1 MEFQRTII
9 WVVFGMS
16 LILLWDR
23 WQVSQGHNA
32 MFFPAAV
39 PESSKPQGVTAAP
52 VAAPAAGGATAGAV
66 HVPAAGPT
74 TGPGAA
80 AGAVGAIDGTPA
92 VAAAAAPVEV
102 VHVETDLLKVD
113 FDAQGAVMVR
123 AELLHQNLTS
133 QWTAHG
139 LAGFVTRN
147 VLLPEEHVV
156 LFDRSATRE
165 YLAQSGLFVPAGA
178 AGKLPNHVSTHFSVL
193 PGARVLADGQQELAV
208 RFEAESGG
216 VVLRKTF
223 VLRRGRYDIDV
234 QHEAH
239 NVGSEELAPSLYLQL
254 TRDNGKTEDE
264 SSFYKTY
271 TGPAVYTDAEHF
283 RKISFEDIA
292 KKEAKDPKAADNGWA
307 GIIQHYFLGAWIPAA
322 GVQRDFYTRAI
333 SDRLF
338 AVGLIVPMG
347 PLAPGASAV
356 QQAVL
361 YVGPQDQ
368 KVLDALAPG
377 LDRVADYGWLDP
389 IAKPLFWLLGFF
401 YRIVGNWGWAIVL
414 LTISVKIAFYPLA
427 AAGFKS
433 MARMKEVAPRLAKL
447 KEQYG
452 DDKAGLQK
460 AMMELYSKEK
470 INPLGGC
477 LPILV
482 QIPVFI
488 ALYWVLLGSVEMRN
502 APWVLW
508 IHDLAT
514 PDPWFVLP
522 ALMMLTSWIQYTL
535 QPTPPDPVQA
545 KMMMIMPFVFGV
557 MFFFFP
563 SGLVLYYVLNN
574 GLSILQQWRIN
585 KVIAKK

>member
-1 MEFQRTII
+1 MEFQRTIL

-32 MFFPAAV
+32 YFFPAIS
-39 PESSKPQGVTAAP
+39 PSVTRPAADTSTTP
-52 VAAPAAGGATAGAV
+52 ASGPNLAAGPGDAPAAGARGAA
-66 HVPAAGPT
+66 VPAGEV
-74 TGPGAA
+74 GGAA
-80 AGAVGAIDGTPA
+80 ASAPA
-92 VAAAAAPVEV
+92 EL
-102 VHVETDLLKVD
+102 VHIETDLVRAD
-113 FDAQGAVMVR
+113 FDAQGGVLVHM
-123 AELLHQNLTS
+123 ELLHQDVAT

-139 LAGFVTRN
+139 LAGFITRN
-147 VLLPEEHVV
+147 TPGPEEHVV
-156 LFDRSATRE
+156 LFDRSASRE
-165 YLAQSGLFVPAGA
+165 YLAQSGLIGGGDSA
-178 AGKLPNHVSTHFSVL
+178 AFPNHRTRFEVL
-193 PGARVLADGQQELAV
+193 PGPRSLAEGQQELSV
-208 RFEAESGG
+208 RFEAQSGG
-216 VVLRKTF
+216 VRLRKTYVF
-223 VLRRGRYDIDV
+223 ERGKYAIDV
-234 QHEAH
+234 QHEVE
-239 NVGSEELAPSLYLQL
+239 NVGSDPVAPSLYLQI
-254 TRDNGKTEDE
+254 TRDNGKTPDE

-271 TGPAVYTDAEHF
+271 TGPAVYTEAEHF
-283 RKISFEDIA
+283 HKISFEDIA
-292 KKEAKDPKAADNGWA
+292 KHEAALPKPADDGWLA
-307 GIIQHYFLGAWIPAA
+307 MVQHYFLSAWLVSP
-322 GVQRDFYTRAI
+322 GVHREFYTRPI

-338 AVGLIVPMG
+338 SIGELLPLG
-347 PLAPGASAV
+347 TLAPGAKAAQKS
-356 QQAVL
+356 VL
-361 YVGPQDQ
+361 YAGPQDQ
-368 KVLDALAPG
+368 AVLEALAPG

-389 IAKPLFWLLGFF
+389 IAKPLFWLLGFL

-414 LTISVKIAFYPLA
+414 LTILIKIAFYPLA

-433 MARMKEVAPRLAKL
+433 MARMKEVAPRLAAL
-447 KEQYG
+447 KEKCG
-452 DDKAGLQK
+452 DDKQKLQV
-460 AMMELYSKEK
+460 AMMELYKQEK

-502 APWVLW
+502 APWILW

-545 KMMMIMPFVFGV
+545 RMMMIMPFVFGV

-585 KVIAKK
+585 KVIANAKPVG

>member
-23 WQVSQGHNA
+23 WQVYQGRSPF
-32 MFFPAAV
+32 FFPSASISA
-39 PESSKPQGVTAAP
+39 SKAPAGGANTGASKSETTTNTAAP
-52 VAAPAAGGATAGAV
+52 ATAAPAAGAPNAAV
-66 HVPAAGPT
+66 PSEEGKSAASSGPAEI
-74 TGPGAA
+74 
-80 AGAVGAIDGTPA
+80 VR
-92 VAAAAAPVEV
+92 VQ
-102 VHVETDLLKVD
+102 TDLLQAD
-113 FDAQGAVMVR
+113 FDAQGAVLVR
-123 AELLHQNLTS
+123 VELLRQDVAA

-139 LAGFVTRN
+139 LAGFITGRKPG
-147 VLLPEEHVV
+147 PEEHVV

-165 YLAQSGLFVPAGA
+165 YLAQTGLIGGA
-178 AGKLPNHVSTHFSVL
+178 DAISLPNHRSTRFAIL
-193 PGARVLADGQQELAV
+193 PGARTLGEGQQELSV

-216 VVLRKTF
+216 LLLRKTF
-223 VLRRGRYDIDV
+223 VFKRGRYDINVRHDV
-234 QHEAH
+234 E
-239 NVGSEELAPSLYLQL
+239 NVGNEQISPSLYLQL
-254 TRDNGKTEDE
+254 TRDNGKTEED

-271 TGPAVYTDAEHF
+271 TGPAVYTDAEHY
-283 RKISFEDIA
+283 RKISFDDIA
-292 KKEAKDPKAADNGWA
+292 KHDAAQPKPADNGWLA
-307 GIIQHYFLGAWIPAA
+307 MVQHYFLSAWIPAA
-322 GVQRDFYTRAI
+322 GAQREFYTRAI

-338 AVGLIVPMG
+338 AVGAIVPLG
-347 PLAPGASAV
+347 ALAPGAKASE
-356 QQAVL
+356 QAVL
-361 YVGPQDQ
+361 YVGPQNQ
-368 KVLDALAPG
+368 SALEALAPG

-389 IAKPLFWLLGFF
+389 IAKPLFWLLGFL
-401 YRIVGNWGWAIVL
+401 YRVVGNWGWAIVL
-414 LTISVKIAFYPLA
+414 LTILIKIAFYPLA

-452 DDKAGLQK
+452 EDKQKLQL
-460 AMMELYSKEK
+460 AMMDLYKQEK

-502 APWVLW
+502 APWILW
-508 IHDLAT
+508 IHDLST

-585 KVIAKK
+585 KVIAAAKPVG

>member
-16 LILLWDR
+16 LVLLWDR
-23 WQVSQGHNA
+23 WQVYQGRNA
-32 MFFPAAV
+32 FFFPAVTSNAAKA
-39 PESSKPQGVTAAP
+39 PSPASRPGVATTTIEPGAP
-52 VAAPAAGGATAGAV
+52 PATASTAS
-66 HVPAAGPT
+66 VPGDEAKPASVS
-74 TGPGAA
+74 GPGEI
-80 AGAVGAIDGTPA
+80 VR
-92 VAAAAAPVEV
+92 VQ
-102 VHVETDLLKVD
+102 TDLLQAD
-113 FDAQGAVMVR
+113 FDAQGAVLIR
-123 AELLHQNLTS
+123 LELLRQDVAA

-139 LAGFVTRN
+139 LAGFITGKKPG
-147 VLLPEEHVV
+147 PEEHVV

-165 YLAQSGLFVPAGA
+165 YLAQTGLIGGA
-178 AGKLPNHVSTHFSVL
+178 DATRLPNHRSTRFAIL
-193 PGARVLADGQQELAV
+193 PGPRALAEGQPELSV

-216 VVLRKTF
+216 VLLRKTF
-223 VLRRGRYDIDV
+223 VFKRGRYDIEVRHDI
-234 QHEAH
+234 E
-239 NVGSEELAPSLYLQL
+239 NVGNESISPSLYLQL
-254 TRDNGKTEDE
+254 TRDNGKTEED

-271 TGPAVYTDAEHF
+271 TGPAIYTDAEHY
-283 RKISFEDIA
+283 RKISFDDIA
-292 KKEAKDPKAADNGWA
+292 KHDAAQIKPADNGWLA
-307 GIIQHYFLGAWIPAA
+307 MVQHYFLSAWVPVP
-322 GVQRDFYTRAI
+322 GVQREFYTRAV

-338 AVGLIVPMG
+338 SVGAIVPLG
-347 PLAPGASAV
+347 SLAPGAKSM

-361 YVGPQDQ
+361 YAGPQNQ
-368 KVLDALAPG
+368 SALEALAPG

-389 IAKPLFWLLGFF
+389 IAKPLFWLLGFL
-401 YRIVGNWGWAIVL
+401 YRLVGNWGWAIVL
-414 LTISVKIAFYPLA
+414 LTLLIKVAFYPLA

-452 DDKAGLQK
+452 DDKQKLQV
-460 AMMELYSKEK
+460 AMMELYKQEK

-502 APWVLW
+502 APWIFW
-508 IHDLAT
+508 IHDLST

-574 GLSILQQWRIN
+574 ALSILQQWRIN
-585 KVIAKK
+585 KVIAAAKPVG

>member
-1 MEFQRTII
+1 MEFQRTIL

-16 LILLWDR
+16 LVMLFDR
-23 WQVSQGHNA
+23 WEVSHGRSA
-32 MFFPAAV
+32 MFFP
-39 PESSKPQGVTAAP
+39 GLTAGASHTAP
-52 VAAPAAGGATAGAV
+52 PSAAPAPTPVAGIPESGVGTAATASAVPVAGA
-66 HVPAAGPT
+66 PSAGP
-74 TGPGAA
+74 ALSA
-80 AGAVGAIDGTPA
+80 PA
-92 VAAAAAPVEV
+92 EL
-102 VHVETDLLKVD
+102 VHIETDLVRAD

-123 AELLHQNLTS
+123 AELLQQHGAT

-139 LAGFVTRN
+139 LAGFVTRKEA
-147 VLLPEEHVV
+147 VPEERVV

-165 YLAQSGLFVPAGA
+165 YLAQSGLIGGA
-178 AGKLPNHVSTHFSVL
+178 DNTSLPNHRSTRFTVL
-193 PGARVLADGQQELAV
+193 PGARSLADGQQELQV

-216 VVLRKTF
+216 VLLRKTF
-223 VLRRGRYDIDV
+223 TFRRGSYSISVR
-234 QHEAH
+234 HEVE
-239 NVGSEELAPSLYLQL
+239 NVGAQALAPTLYLQL
-254 TRDNGKTEDE
+254 TRDNGKTEEE

-271 TGPAVYTDAEHF
+271 TGPALYTDADHF
-283 RKISFEDIA
+283 KKISFEDIA
-292 KKEAKDPKAADNGWA
+292 KHDAFHAKPADNGWVA
-307 GIIQHYFLGAWIPAA
+307 MVQHYFLSAWVPAQGA
-322 GVQRDFYTRAI
+322 QRDFYTTAV

-338 AVGLIVPMG
+338 AVGTLL
-347 PLAPGASAV
+347 PLGSLSPGAKVS
-356 QQAVL
+356 QEAVL
-361 YVGPQDQ
+361 YAGPQDQ
-368 KVLDALAPG
+368 TVLDALAPG

-389 IAKPLFWLLGFF
+389 IAKPLFWLLGWL

-414 LTISVKIAFYPLA
+414 LTVLIKIAFYPLA

-433 MARMKEVAPRLAKL
+433 MARMKEMAPRLQKM
-447 KEQYG
+447 KERYG
-452 DDKAGLQK
+452 DDKQKLQV
-460 AMMELYSKEK
+460 AMMELYKQEK

-502 APWVLW
+502 APWILW

-522 ALMMLTSWIQYTL
+522 ALMMLTSWIQFTL
-535 QPTPPDPVQA
+535 QPTPPDPMQA

-574 GLSILQQWRIN
+574 ALSILQQWRIN
-585 KVIAKK
+585 KVIANAKPVG

>member
-1 MEFQRTII
+1 MEFQRTIV
-9 WVVFGMS
+9 WVIFGMS
-16 LILLWDR
+16 LVLLWDR
-23 WQVSQGHNA
+23 WQVYQGRSA
-32 MFFPAAV
+32 FFFPSITSSATKAPASATSPPATNATEKSPAA
-39 PESSKPQGVTAAP
+39 
-52 VAAPAAGGATAGAV
+52 AAPAAGARTGAV
-66 HVPAAGPT
+66 PGEETKPSPT
-74 TGPGAA
+74 SGPGEI
-80 AGAVGAIDGTPA
+80 VR
-92 VAAAAAPVEV
+92 VQ
-102 VHVETDLLKVD
+102 TDVLQVD
-113 FDAQGAVMVR
+113 FDAQGAVLIR
-123 AELLHQNLTS
+123 AELLRQDVAA

-139 LAGFVTRN
+139 LAGFITGKTPG
-147 VLLPEEHVV
+147 PEEHVV

-165 YLAQSGLFVPAGA
+165 YLGQTGLIGGA
-178 AGKLPNHVSTHFSVL
+178 DATSLPNHRSTRFTVL
-193 PGARVLADGQQELAV
+193 PDSRTLADGQQELTV

-216 VVLRKTF
+216 VQLRKTF
-223 VLRRGRYDIDV
+223 VFKRGHYDIDV
-234 QHEAH
+234 RHEVE
-239 NVGSEELAPSLYLQL
+239 NVGAEPVSPSLYLQL
-254 TRDNGKTEDE
+254 TRDNGKTEED

-271 TGPAVYTDAEHF
+271 TGPAVYTEADHY
-283 RKISFEDIA
+283 RKISFDDIA
-292 KKEAKDPKAADNGWA
+292 KHDVTLPKAADNGWLA
-307 GIIQHYFLGAWIPAA
+307 MVQHYFLSAWLPAP
-322 GVQRDFYTRAI
+322 GVPREFYTRAI
-333 SDRLF
+333 SERLF
-338 AVGLIVPMG
+338 AVGAIVPLG
-347 PLAPGASAV
+347 ALAPGAKTS

-361 YVGPQDQ
+361 YTGPQYQ
-368 KVLDALAPG
+368 SVLAALASG

-389 IAKPLFWLLGFF
+389 IAKPLFWLLGFL
-401 YRIVGNWGWAIVL
+401 YHAVGNWGWAIVL
-414 LTISVKIAFYPLA
+414 LTLLIKIAFYPLA

-452 DDKAGLQK
+452 EDKQKLQL
-460 AMMELYSKEK
+460 AMMELYKQEK

-502 APWVLW
+502 APWIFW
-508 IHDLAT
+508 IHDLST

-585 KVIAKK
+585 QVIAAAKPVG

>member
-23 WQVSQGHNA
+23 WQVTKGHSA
-32 MFFPAAV
+32 FFFPSATTGASKAPVSAPTANVAPNPEAAV
-39 PESSKPQGVTAAP
+39 AAPGAQITAVPGADATPAATTAAP
-52 VAAPAAGGATAGAV
+52 AELVQV
-66 HVPAAGPT
+66 Q
-74 TGPGAA
+74 
-80 AGAVGAIDGTPA
+80 
-92 VAAAAAPVEV
+92 
-102 VHVETDLLKVD
+102 TDLLRVD
-113 FDAQGAVMVR
+113 FDAQGAVLMR
-123 AELLHQNLTS
+123 AELLQQNVS
-133 QWTAHG
+133 ADWTASG
-139 LAGFVTRN
+139 LAGFVTGGRPGP
-147 VLLPEEHVV
+147 VEHVV

-165 YLAQSGLFVPAGA
+165 YLAQSGLIGGA
-178 AGKLPNHVSTHFSVL
+178 DSTSLPNHRSTRFEVL
-193 PGARVLADGQQELAV
+193 PGPRALSEGQQELSV
-208 RFEAESGG
+208 RFEAQSGG
-216 VVLRKTF
+216 VLLRKIF
-223 VLRRGRYDIDV
+223 VFKRGRYDIEV
-234 QHEAH
+234 RHEVE
-239 NVGSEELAPSLYLQL
+239 NVGNEPVSPSLYLQL
-254 TRDNGKTEDE
+254 TRDNGKTEGE
-264 SSFYKTY
+264 SRFYKTY
-271 TGPAVYTDAEHF
+271 TGPAVYTDAEHY
-283 RKISFEDIA
+283 RKISFDDIA
-292 KKEAKDPKAADNGWA
+292 KNDAPQVKPADNGWLA
-307 GIIQHYFLGAWIPAA
+307 MVQHYFLSAWIPAA
-322 GVQRDFYTRAI
+322 SAQREFYTRAI

-338 AVGLIVPMG
+338 SVGAILPLG
-347 PLAPGASAV
+347 SLAPGAKV
-356 QQAVL
+356 LRQAVL
-361 YVGPQDQ
+361 YAGPQDQ
-368 KVLDALAPG
+368 TALEALAPG

-389 IAKPLFWLLGFF
+389 IAKPLFWLLGFLN
-401 YRIVGNWGWAIVL
+401 RIVGNWGWAIVI
-414 LTISVKIAFYPLA
+414 LTILIKIAFYPLA

-447 KEQYG
+447 KEKYG
-452 DDKAGLQK
+452 DDKQKLQV
-460 AMMELYSKEK
+460 AMMELYKQEK

-502 APWVLW
+502 APWILW
-508 IHDLAT
+508 IHDLAS

-585 KVIAKK
+585 KVIAHSKPKG

>member
-23 WQVSQGHNA
+23 WQVTQGHSA
-32 MFFPAAV
+32 FFFPSATTGASKAPVSAPTANVAPNPDAVVPAPGAQNTAV
-39 PESSKPQGVTAAP
+39 PGADATPAATT
-52 VAAPAAGGATAGAV
+52 APAELV
-66 HVPAAGPT
+66 Q
-74 TGPGAA
+74 
-80 AGAVGAIDGTPA
+80 IQ
-92 VAAAAAPVEV
+92 
-102 VHVETDLLKVD
+102 TDLLRVD
-113 FDAQGAVMVR
+113 FDAQGAVLMR
-123 AELLHQNLTS
+123 AELLQQNVS
-133 QWTAHG
+133 ADWTASG
-139 LAGFVTRN
+139 LAGFVSGSRPGP
-147 VLLPEEHVV
+147 VEHVV

-165 YLAQSGLFVPAGA
+165 YLAQSGLIGGA
-178 AGKLPNHVSTHFSVL
+178 DSTSLPNHRSTRFEVL
-193 PGARVLADGQQELAV
+193 PGPRALSEGQQELSV
-208 RFEAESGG
+208 RFEAQSGG
-216 VVLRKTF
+216 VLLRKIF
-223 VLRRGRYDIDV
+223 VFKRGRYDIEV
-234 QHEAH
+234 RHEVE
-239 NVGSEELAPSLYLQL
+239 NVGNEPVSPSLYLQL
-254 TRDNGKTEDE
+254 TRDNGKTEGE
-264 SSFYKTY
+264 SRFYKTY
-271 TGPAVYTDAEHF
+271 TGPAAYTDAEHY
-283 RKISFEDIA
+283 RKISFDDIA
-292 KKEAKDPKAADNGWA
+292 KNDAPQIKPADNGWLA
-307 GIIQHYFLGAWIPAA
+307 MVQHYFLSAWIPAA
-322 GVQRDFYTRAI
+322 GAQREFYTRAI

-338 AVGLIVPMG
+338 SVGAILPLG
-347 PLAPGASAV
+347 SLAPGAKTLR
-356 QQAVL
+356 QAVL
-361 YVGPQDQ
+361 YAGPQDQ
-368 KVLDALAPG
+368 TALEALAPG

-389 IAKPLFWLLGFF
+389 IAKPLFWLLGFL
-401 YRIVGNWGWAIVL
+401 YHIVGNWGWAIVI
-414 LTISVKIAFYPLA
+414 LTILIKGAFYPLA

-447 KEQYG
+447 KEKYG
-452 DDKAGLQK
+452 DDKQKLQV
-460 AMMELYSKEK
+460 AMMELYKQEK

-502 APWVLW
+502 APWILW
-508 IHDLAT
+508 IHDLAS

-585 KVIAKK
+585 QVIARSKPKG

>member
-23 WQVSQGHNA
+23 WQVYQGRHA
-32 MFFPAAV
+32 FFFPSAV
-39 PESSKPQGVTAAP
+39 TSASKAP
-52 VAAPAAGGATAGAV
+52 NELKAPSAPSAETSAPAAQNPARNGT
-66 HVPAAGPT
+66 VPGEEAK
-74 TGPGAA
+74 PGAA
-80 AGAVGAIDGTPA
+80 SGPA
-92 VAAAAAPVEV
+92 EIVRIQ
-102 VHVETDLLKVD
+102 TDLFQAD
-113 FDAQGAVMVR
+113 FDTQGAVLVR
-123 AELLHQNLTS
+123 LELLRQHVAA

-139 LAGFVTRN
+139 LAGFITGN
-147 VLLPEEHVV
+147 KPGSEQNVV

-165 YLAQSGLFVPAGA
+165 YLAQTGLVGGA
-178 AGKLPNHVSTHFSVL
+178 DSTSLPNHRSTRFAVL
-193 PGARVLADGQQELAV
+193 PGPRDLAEGQQELSL

-216 VVLRKTF
+216 VLLRKTF
-223 VLRRGRYDIDV
+223 VFQRGRYDV
-234 QHEAH
+234 EVRHEVE
-239 NVGSEELAPSLYLQL
+239 NVGSEPVSPSLYLQL
-254 TRDNGKTEDE
+254 TRDNGKTEEE

-271 TGPAVYTDAEHF
+271 TGPAVYTDAEHY
-283 RKISFEDIA
+283 RKIPFDDIA
-292 KKEAKDPKAADNGWA
+292 KHEAAQPKPADNGWLA
-307 GIIQHYFLGAWIPAA
+307 MVQHYFLSAWIPAP

-333 SDRLF
+333 SERLF
-338 AVGLIVPMG
+338 AVGAIVPLG
-347 PLAPGASAV
+347 TLGPGAKVS
-356 QQAVL
+356 QQSVL
-361 YVGPQDQ
+361 YAGPQNQ
-368 KVLDALAPG
+368 ATLEALAPG

-414 LTISVKIAFYPLA
+414 LTVLIKLAFYPLA

-452 DDKAGLQK
+452 DDKQKLQL
-460 AMMELYSKEK
+460 AMMELYKQEK

-502 APWVLW
+502 APWIFW
-508 IHDLAT
+508 IRDLST

-574 GLSILQQWRIN
+574 ALSILQQWRIN
-585 KVIAKK
+585 KVIAAAKPVG

>member
-16 LILLWDR
+16 LVLLWDR

-32 MFFPAAV
+32 FFFPGITSNA
-39 PESSKPQGVTAAP
+39 SKAPPSAP
-52 VAAPAAGGATAGAV
+52 VAGAPASTESSTASAPPTAAASAV
-66 HVPAAGPT
+66 QDASI
-74 TGPGAA
+74 PGAEPKASA
-80 AGAVGAIDGTPA
+80 ASG
-92 VAAAAAPVEV
+92 PVEL
-102 VHVETDLLKVD
+102 VHIQTDLLHVD
-113 FDAQGAVMVR
+113 FDAQGAVLVR
-123 AELLHQNLTS
+123 AELLQQDVAS
-133 QWTAHG
+133 QWTAQG
-139 LAGFVTRN
+139 LAGFVTGKKPG
-147 VLLPEEHVV
+147 PEEHVV

-165 YLAQSGLFVPAGA
+165 YLAQSGLIGGA
-178 AGKLPNHVSTHFSVL
+178 DSTSLPNHRSTRFDIL
-193 PGARVLADGQQELAV
+193 PGPRALGEGQQELSV

-216 VVLRKTF
+216 VRLRKTF
-223 VLRRGRYDIDV
+223 TFRRGRYDIEV
-234 QHEAH
+234 RHEVE
-239 NVGSEELAPSLYLQL
+239 NVGNEALAPSLYLQL
-254 TRDNGKTEDE
+254 TRDNGKTEED

-283 RKISFEDIA
+283 RKISFDDIA
-292 KKEAKDPKAADNGWA
+292 KHDAAQPKPADNGWLA
-307 GIIQHYFLGAWIPAA
+307 MVQHYFLSAWIPAT
-322 GVQRDFYTRAI
+322 GVQREFYTRAL

-338 AVGLIVPMG
+338 SVGAIL
-347 PLAPGASAV
+347 PLGSIAPGAKAT

-361 YVGPQDQ
+361 YAGPQNQ
-368 KVLDALAPG
+368 SKLEALAPG

-389 IAKPLFWLLGFF
+389 IAKPLFWLLGFL
-401 YRIVGNWGWAIVL
+401 YGIVGNWGWAIVL
-414 LTISVKIAFYPLA
+414 LTILIKIAFYPLA

-452 DDKAGLQK
+452 EDKQKLQV
-460 AMMELYSKEK
+460 AMMELYKQEK

-502 APWVLW
+502 APWILW

-585 KVIAKK
+585 KVIAGAKPVG